1 VNPRVLSFAEQVVR
15 KVDRDHPADSV
26 LRSELKSQR
35 VLSGTEPGEVTHAVF
50 CFFRWLGWL
59 DPELR
64 PRDQILHACELS
76 KRFAKRPESFSDA
89 ELVSRVVPFWVQ
101 KEIDVTPGFARAIQ
115 SEPDLWLRAH
125 QGKGPPLARKLQD
138 CRVFGSGPLANTL
151 AYLGRKD
158 LFRTAEFHA
167 GDFEVQDISSQAVGL
182 VCGPRPGETWW
193 DACAGEG
200 GKLLH
205 LSDLM
210 KNKGLIWASDRAEWR
225 LRRLKRRAARAQVFN
240 YRTAIWDGGPKLPTR
255 TKFDG
260 ILLDAPCSGTG
271 TWQRNPHARWT
282 LRMKDIEELRDL
294 QLRLLVNCAPALKPS
309 GKLVYSVCSL
319 TRTETSEVAQAF
331 ERSRPDFRPLIMEN
345 PLAVDA
351 PPSDRLMLWPQD
363 FAGNGMF
370 IRAWMRKAN

>member
-15 KVDRDHPADSV
+15 KADLDHPADSV
-26 LRSELKSQR
+26 LRSELKTQR
-35 VLSGTEPGEVTHAVF
+35 VLSGTEPGEVTRAVF

-59 DPELR
+59 QREQP

-76 KRFAKRPESFSDA
+76 QRFDKHPESFSDA
-89 ELVSRVVPFWVQ
+89 ELVSRVVPSWVQ

-115 SEPDLWLRAH
+115 SEPDLWLRAR
-125 QGKGPPLARKLQD
+125 QGKGPAVARKLQD

-151 AYLGRKD
+151 AYQGRRD
-158 LFRTAEFHA
+158 LFRTEEFHA

-182 VCGPRPGETWW
+182 VCGPRSGESWW

-210 KNKGLIWASDRAEWR
+210 KNKGLIWASDRAEKR
-225 LRRLKRRAARAQVFN
+225 LRWLKRRAARAQVFN
-240 YRTAIWDGGPKLPTR
+240 YRTAVWDGGPKLPTR

-260 ILLDAPCSGTG
+260 ILVDAPCSGTG

-282 LRMKDIEELRDL
+282 VRMKDIEELRDL
-294 QLRLLVNCAPALKPS
+294 QLRLLVNCSLALKPG

-319 TRTETSEVAQAF
+319 TRTETTEVVKAF
-331 ERSRPDFRPLIMEN
+331 ERSRPDFGPLVMEN
-345 PLAVDA
+345 PLALDA

-363 FAGNGMF
+363 FGGNGMF
-370 IRAWMRKAN
+370 IKAWVRG